1 MKWGIYKLVL
11 RESIKI
17 WNCKYKICG
26 WINRKVRLL
35 PINLLSL
42 TKNLQET
49 QRLHLS
55 NLWFKNSVE
64 SWELPVHSLLSFLTW
79 SSTKALELWSA
90 NSVTCKR
97 GVKVRNRISGIGL
110 CPWFYNRA
118 FKPRSNNWTE
128 LQLVQIITC
137 QNNLARTSKLSYL
150 KLPEVKSGIWQLLCI
165 CSTGISS
172 PLKAHTAE
180 DSKLVETEKLF
191 TVVL

>member
-1 MKWGIYKLVL
+1 MIWVSRGCICPICDL
-11 RESIKI
+11 KI
-17 WNCKYKICG
+17 QWNPDNYQYTPSYHSWHG
-26 WINRKVRLL
+26 ALQRLL
-35 PINLLSL
+35 SCDQP
-42 TKNLQET
+42 
-49 QRLHLS
+49 
-55 NLWFKNSVE
+55 
-64 SWELPVHSLLSFLTW
+64 
-79 SSTKALELWSA
+79 

-128 LQLVQIITC
+128 LQFVQIITC

-165 CSTGISS
+165 CS
-172 PLKAHTAE
+172 LKAHTAE
-180 DSKLVETEKLF
+180 DSKLVETEKLL